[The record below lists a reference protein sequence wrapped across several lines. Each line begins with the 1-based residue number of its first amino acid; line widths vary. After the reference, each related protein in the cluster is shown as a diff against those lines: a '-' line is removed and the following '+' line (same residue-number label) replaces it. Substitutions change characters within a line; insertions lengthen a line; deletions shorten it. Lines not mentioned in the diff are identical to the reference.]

1 MMQKAGELPSQGAV
15 APGTGVRGR
24 DAVPPAIVLALV
36 EALYAY
42 ADDPADWDEIRK
54 AVDALG
60 LPLDP
65 SRDPAAQTIIGH
77 AVRACA
83 MIDRLNTGRRD
94 RDAAAAAWDAVL
106 LSSEGMVRGG
116 CGRIEERLRPY
127 LSGAIAPGRLLPLQR
142 KEALV
147 FGNAFAMATRD
158 EGSSLV
164 PFTLGSIEDNAAC
177 FGVIVSRAAFP
188 ASLVASLG
196 LGPVWTEPMHAVV
209 LLSAQ
214 DTETAGR
221 LAHHSFGLTSA
232 QARLAAKLLQGL
244 RLADAAAALQMTLST
259 ARWHLKNI
267 FLKTGTRRQADL
279 LRLLTQASS
288 FPIEPSPAP
297 SMVLP
302 GVPPRRLVTLGDR
315 RQLCYREY
323 GVATGFPVLYFHFGL
338 SASMLPPAAVA
349 GLAGTDLRV
358 IAFERPGYG
367 QSDPSETYTFE
378 SVAADVDDLRQ
389 RLGLSRLSLFGDGY
403 GGGFAVAAAHRLGR
417 AVSRLALHAPNLG
430 RSASNSADQRGMA
443 VFHSQPWIIPM
454 AAEMLRQG
462 LRVKVIR
469 SMLGYLTERSRSDE
483 RRVGDPEHL
492 AYLNAT
498 IFDALERSSKGLAA
512 ELLLFGRKVHS
523 DPRGLFLPI
532 KVWHGEEN
540 AVVSTTDSLLDFGE
554 HPHAEL
560 RILPEVGLY
569 LERSVFAEIFGW
581 LNQR

>member
-1 MMQKAGELPSQGAV
+1 MQKAGDLPSQMPV
-15 APGTGVRGR
+15 ASGSGKRASDPVS
-24 DAVPPAIVLALV
+24 PATVLALV

-42 ADDPADWDEIRK
+42 AEDPADWDDIRR

-65 SRDPAAQTIIGH
+65 ARDAAAQTIIGH
-77 AVRACA
+77 AARACA
-83 MIDRLNTGRRD
+83 MIDRLNAGRRD
-94 RDAAAAAWDAVL
+94 RDATEASWDAIL
-106 LSSEGMVRGG
+106 LSSEGVVRGR
-116 CGRIEERLRPY
+116 CGRMEERLRPY
-127 LSGAIAPGRLLPLQR
+127 LSGAISPGRPLPLQR

-147 FGNAFAMATRD
+147 FGNAFATATRD
-158 EGSSLV
+158 EGSALV

-188 ASLVASLG
+188 ASLVDALG

-221 LAHHSFGLTSA
+221 LAHHNFGLTSA

-288 FPIEPSPAP
+288 FPVEPAP
-297 SMVLP
+297 ARSMVLP
-302 GVPPRRLVTLGDR
+302 GVPPRRLVTLGDQ

-367 QSDPSETYTFE
+367 QSDPTETYSFE
-378 SVAADVDDLRQ
+378 SVAADVDELRQ

-417 AVSRLALHAPNLG
+417 GVSRLALHAPNLG
-430 RSASNSADQRGMA
+430 RSASNSADQRGMS
-443 VFHSQPWIIPM
+443 VFHAQPWIIPT
-454 AAEMLRQG
+454 AAEMLRRG

-523 DPRGLFLPI
+523 DPRGLGVPI

-560 RILPEVGLY
+560 RILPDVGLY
-569 LERSVFAEIFGW
+569 LDRSVFAEIFGW
-581 LNQR
+581 LDQR